1 MKYVHTVAFVLVVIG
16 ALNWGL
22 LAVTGWE
29 LGNLFGGMD
38 ASMSKIM
45 YVLVA
50 LSAVYLLLEHKKTCR
65 LCVTEEKKA

>member
-1 MKYVHTVAFVLVVIG
+1 MKYVHIGAFVLAFLG
-16 ALNWGL
+16 AVNWGL

-29 LGNLFGGMD
+29 IGMLFGGMD
-38 ASMSKIM
+38 AALSKII
-45 YVLVA
+45 YILSA